1 MEEDIL
7 APDQKDID
15 NYTETDVFTW
25 ANNLVQYTSELEFEL
40 FLISK
45 SYGLYKVATNNSIKK
60 SLEPM
65 FTSNILE
72 YILQGIDTGL
82 IVRGFEDSEDEE
94 GVLQRTQLFKVEKA
108 RETINWVKT
117 QKHEIEVFNDAEH
130 DFRRMKGILARIT
143 TPNNKDK
150 PFYITK
156 TLPSSNIM
164 NSRTSWMVRAGKFVE
179 FDADAGLKVPSDNQL
194 LILEQDIYVFNQNK
208 LKQLFGYDAKEASI
222 AAHKADEI
230 LTNFNLSFADDLDIQ
245 TLVAGK
251 KSLIKKLQKIDT
263 SAIKQDALADHAEEM
278 NIDIMTDESGAF
290 IIESSNDLTKF
301 VNLLNDDYVE
311 SSLTGERYEI
321 IRKKPIKP
329 PKDATL

>member
-7 APDQKDID
+7 APGQKEIE
-15 NYTETDVFTW
+15 NYQETDVFTW
-25 ANNLVQYTSELEFEL
+25 ANNLAQHTGELEFEL

-65 FTSNILE
+65 FISNILE
-72 YILQGIDTGL
+72 YIIQGIDSGL

-108 RETINWVKT
+108 RETVSWVKT
-117 QKHEIEVFNDAEH
+117 QKHEIEIFNDAEH
-130 DFRRMKGILARIT
+130 DFRRMKGILARVT
-143 TPNNKDK
+143 TPNKNDK

-164 NSRTSWMVRAGKFVE
+164 NSRTSWMVREGKFVE

-194 LILEQDIYVFNQNK
+194 LILDQDIYVFNQSK

-222 AAHKADEI
+222 AAQKADEI

-245 TLVAGK
+245 MLVAGK
-251 KSLIKKLQKIDT
+251 KSLIKKLQKVDT
-263 SAIKQDALADHAEEM
+263 SAAKQEALADHAEEM

-290 IIESSNDLTKF
+290 IIEDSKDLAKF
-301 VNLLNDDYVE
+301 VNLLNDDYLE
-311 SSLTGERYEI
+311 SGLTGERYEI
-321 IRKKPIKP
+321 IRKKLIKP
-329 PKDATL
+329 PKEEL